1 MIYLSYREL
10 YLQVVFSP
18 AVIVTLR
25 ANESRVVKMIITRS
39 INLISDIL
47 YRRKKY
53 RVHNVISGNFPSNEQ
68 DTSNFYFSKKI
79 MRRGGSSHGAITI
92 FLIQTI
98 FEFVYSLEYLCC

>member
-47 YRRKKY
+47 YRRKNTEY
-53 RVHNVISGNFPSNEQ
+53 TMLLVVIFHPTNRTLPTF
-68 DTSNFYFSKKI
+68 
-79 MRRGGSSHGAITI
+79 I
-92 FLIQTI
+92 FH
-98 FEFVYSLEYLCC
+98 